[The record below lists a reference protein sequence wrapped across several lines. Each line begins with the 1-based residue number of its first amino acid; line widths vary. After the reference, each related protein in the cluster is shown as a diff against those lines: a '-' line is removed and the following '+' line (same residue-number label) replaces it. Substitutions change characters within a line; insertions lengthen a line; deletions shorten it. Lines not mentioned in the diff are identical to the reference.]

1 MSRHDDLDVARSHGV
16 NNILDHLGCRRI
28 KTGTWLVKEEH
39 GGIARKGTR
48 ERKAP
53 LFATRHRSGR
63 TVAKFGKSYKRQQ
76 LGDPRV
82 IHFAR

>member
-1 MSRHDDLDVARSHGV
+1 VSRHDDLDVARSHGA
-16 NNILDHLGCRRI
+16 NNILDHLGCRR
-28 KTGTWLVKEEH
+28 EH